1 MRSCPLKIIIVKNKI
16 VVILISLFKNILW
29 LTFTKEHRSAKGFLI
44 DYKHPLGSVPH
55 NPFLKETRNIYQ
67 VHISK

>member
-44 DYKHPLGSVPH
+44 DYKHPLGVYPITH
-55 NPFLKETRNIYQ
+55 F
-67 VHISK
+67 